1 MQARC
6 QIRTRSEQSL
16 TPAPLQGLRFIPSIL
31 RCLTD
36 SKTLSSDLT
45 PYFQP
50 QHALVRTSPVNG
62 LERAFTSVPANLKVF
77 HPKAA
82 RRDL

>member
-16 TPAPLQGLRFIPSIL
+16 TLSPLQGLRFIPSRL
-31 RCLTD
+31 RYLTD
-36 SKTLSSDLT
+36 SKALTSDLT
-45 PYFQP
+45 PSIQLQDAP
-50 QHALVRTSPVNG
+50 IRISPVNG
-62 LERAFTSVPANLKVF
+62 LERAFTQMPANPKVF
-77 HPKAA
+77 HPEAA

>member
-6 QIRTRSEQSL
+6 QIRTGSEKSL
-16 TPAPLQGLRFIPSIL
+16 TLSPLQGLRFIPSML
-31 RCLTD
+31 RRLTD
-36 SKTLSSDLT
+36 SKTLSGNLT
-45 PYFQP
+45 PDVQP
-50 QHALVRTSPVNG
+50 QRALVRTSPVNG
-62 LERAFTSVPANLKVF
+62 LERAFTLMPANLKVF